1 MGITTQQQALILP
14 AAALGSMQPLQRL
27 RCPRGGC
34 LPSKPRDRGMAGS
47 CVPQS
52 WPQRIKPPRRRRC
65 SRCRSHATACGTAG
79 SRQSCGGG
87 GRGGAGRGAR
97 HVGMGWDREQDRIWD
112 TTGSCGQHGKSK
124 EHGPCE
130 TSFLQTRAGPAHP
143 RGPPKQKL
151 PPAAHS
157 AMKKFT
163 VRRL

>member
-87 GRGGAGRGAR
+87 EGAGRGGARATWAW
-97 HVGMGWDREQDRIWD
+97 VG
-112 TTGSCGQHGKSK
+112 TGSRIGYGIRPDHVDNMGSQKSMDHVK
-124 EHGPCE
+124 
-130 TSFLQTRAGPAHP
+130 PASCKQEP
-143 RGPPKQKL
+143 GPPTQGAL
-151 PPAAHS
+151 PS
-157 AMKKFT
+157 KSSL
-163 VRRL
+163 RLLTAP